1 LCVRKTRWKGPKTK
15 KVDSPGFKFWYTRT
29 TVNRNRVGIL
39 IYKSLKNGVVDVI
52 RQGNRIILVKLV
64 VDDLVLT

>member
-1 LCVRKTRWKGPKTK
+1 
-15 KVDSPGFKFWYTRT
+15 VDSPGFKFWYTRT